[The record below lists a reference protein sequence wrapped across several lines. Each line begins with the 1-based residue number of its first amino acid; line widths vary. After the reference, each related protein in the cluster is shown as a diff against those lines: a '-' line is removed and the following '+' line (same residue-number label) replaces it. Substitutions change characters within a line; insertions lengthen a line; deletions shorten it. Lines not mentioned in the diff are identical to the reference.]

1 MAVLL
6 GSHSYLVPASSGR
19 FLITMAVPIFDP
31 GRSPGMKW
39 YTKEEEREEKRKRKG
54 REEKEEGEPEY

>member
-1 MAVLL
+1 MAV
-6 GSHSYLVPASSGR
+6 
-19 FLITMAVPIFDP
+19 VPIFDP

-39 YTKEEEREEKRKRKG
+39 HTKEEEREEKRKRKG